1 MKKLNVAIIGQGRS
15 GRDIHG
21 HYFKSEQNTLYNVVA
36 VVEWDENRRAR
47 AAMEYPG
54 CTVYED
60 YRDLFARDDID
71 LVVNATYSNLH
82 YPITKDLLEHGKN
95 VLVEKPFARTY
106 FECND
111 LMETAKR
118 NGVTLGVFQ
127 QSFYAPYYRK
137 VKEILA
143 SNKLG
148 DLLQVSIAFSGFSR
162 RWDWQ
167 TLQKKLGGGAYN
179 TGPHPLGFALDF
191 LDFSDDMQVVFSR
204 LGMGLTSG
212 DANDYAK
219 VILTAPGKPV
229 VDVEVS
235 SVDAFSPYNIKIQGT
250 RGTLLCTTAKYK
262 MKYIIAGE
270 NEPRPVIEDT
280 LRREDGTPNYCSEKL
295 ITHEEEADIA
305 GDLFLDAS
313 VIYYQTMYEKLVNG
327 TPLPIGPEHAAK
339 VIQVLETMHAQN
351 PLPIKF

>member
-21 HYFKSEQNTLYNVVA
+21 FYFKSEQNTLYNVVA

-71 LVVNATYSNLH
+71 LVVNATYSNFH
-82 YPITKDLLEHGKN
+82 YPVTKDLLEHGKN

-143 SNKLG
+143 SGKLG

-235 SVDAFSPYNIKIQGT
+235 SVDAFSPYNIKIQGS
-250 RGTLLCTTAKYK
+250 RGTYTCTTAEYK
-262 MKYIIAGE
+262 VKYIVDGE
-270 NEPRPVIEDT
+270 NEPRPLQYETLRLENDLPTYCRDNLIFHEESEKFGGSPFSVAVREFYRGVYECLTEGKPMEVTAKMAADVIHVIEQ
-280 LRREDGTPNYCSEKL
+280 
-295 ITHEEEADIA
+295 
-305 GDLFLDAS
+305 
-313 VIYYQTMYEKLVNG
+313 V
-327 TPLPIGPEHAAK
+327 HAA
-339 VIQVLETMHAQN
+339 N
-351 PLPIKF
+351 PLPIKY